1 MKYVADVHVSHA
13 SKCCRLV
20 NFFCSAVIRSK
31 SLFDTKNVLAK
42 LKTFT
47 LFFAFPHLQILTK
60 AKKIYIVCR

>member
-1 MKYVADVHVSHA
+1 MKYVVNFYVSHA
-13 SKCCRLV
+13 SKCCKLV

-31 SLFDTKNVLAK
+31 SVFDTKNVLAK

-47 LFFAFPHLQILTK
+47 LFFAFSHLQILIK

>member
-1 MKYVADVHVSHA
+1 MKYVVNFYVSHA
-13 SKCCRLV
+13 SKCCKLV

-47 LFFAFPHLQILTK
+47 LFFAFSHLQILIK

>member
-13 SKCCRLV
+13 SKCCKLV
-20 NFFCSAVIRSK
+20 NFFCTAVIRSK

-47 LFFAFPHLQILTK
+47 LFFCLFSSTDTYQS
-60 AKKIYIVCR
+60 KKDLHSL